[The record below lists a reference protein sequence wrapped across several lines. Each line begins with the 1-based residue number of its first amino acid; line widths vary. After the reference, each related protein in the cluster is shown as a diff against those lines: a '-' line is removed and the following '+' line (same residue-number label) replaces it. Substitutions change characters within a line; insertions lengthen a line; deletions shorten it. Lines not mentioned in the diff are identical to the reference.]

1 MIFKNEQ
8 ILNDLRDNIKS
19 SNTLLTV
26 AHDREKRAN
35 EEEKIVEETLAE
47 NFSNFVKN
55 SNPQIQESQSM
66 NMKKTTRG
74 HICWSPEV
82 KRKSSSQP
90 E

>member
-26 AHDREKRAN
+26 AHDREKREN
-35 EEEKIVEETLAE
+35 EGEKIVEETLAE

-55 SNPQIQESQSM
+55 SNPQIDQ
-66 NMKKTTRG
+66 RFVYDG
-74 HICWSPEV
+74 SPTIYV
-82 KRKSSSQP
+82 LNTSTFLSI
-90 E
+90 